1 MNSPQT
7 HKTLSRIFFTTIV
20 CILSIV
26 SIESAVA
33 FNPQPEP
40 PGLIMPTLNPEDALR
55 INIAYVADQ
64 SRISSRCK
72 ILIRSLFNG
81 NILKEED
88 ITLEPGKGMSKD
100 YSYEELLG
108 EIRYEDG
115 LLDAA
120 RDLPL
125 LVQIKATS
133 RNNIFVGVEIHNT
146 LLTDTRTYIPIG
158 AAPLYIVDGSGVS
171 AR

>member
-1 MNSPQT
+1 MGS
-7 HKTLSRIFFTTIV
+7 
-20 CILSIV
+20 
-26 SIESAVA
+26 SIEPAVA

-81 NILKEED
+81 NILREED
-88 ITLEPGKGMSKD
+88 ITLEPGRGMSKD
-100 YSYEELLG
+100 YSYYELLRG
-108 EIRYEDG
+108 SEDEEG
-115 LLDAA
+115 LLDEAG
-120 RDLPL
+120 DLPL

-133 RNNIFVGVEIHNT
+133 SKNIFVGLEIHDDR
-146 LLTDTRTYIPIG
+146 LTDTRTYIPIG
-158 AAPLYIVDGSGVS
+158 AAPLQ
-171 AR
+171 